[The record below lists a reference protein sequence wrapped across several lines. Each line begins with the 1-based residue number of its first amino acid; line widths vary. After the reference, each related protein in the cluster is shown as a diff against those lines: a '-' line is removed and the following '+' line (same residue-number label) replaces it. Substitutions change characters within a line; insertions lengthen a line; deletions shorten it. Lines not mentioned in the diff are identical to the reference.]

1 MKVIQLR
8 KKILVVFILAS
19 FSTIF
24 MFFENMKAPDD
35 PSTNSVRRS
44 TPLSLINRIIK
55 KVMTREKAYS
65 ENLAYMDMLS
75 LDHIV
80 RFNQGQNIP
89 IKYKYEI
96 ELFSDMTKKG
106 QLALNDK
113 FEKYLTRKTLLDES
127 DEHIIR
133 MDVGI

>member
-1 MKVIQLR
+1 
-8 KKILVVFILAS
+8 
-19 FSTIF
+19 
-24 MFFENMKAPDD
+24 MFFENMKATDD
-35 PSTNSVRRS
+35 PSKSVSRS
-44 TPLSLINRIIK
+44 KPLSLINHILK

-65 ENLAYMDMLS
+65 ENSAYMDMLS

-96 ELFSDMTKKG
+96 ELFSDMTKKDRV
-106 QLALNDK
+106 ALNDK

-133 MDVGI
+133 MDVGFVIFFLKI